1 MSPVDQ
7 ATAPANR
14 EEARAFCAEL
24 TKTVDTL
31 IRILDEE
38 ARLVRAAQL
47 DEATGLAEEKSELAR
62 RYGVAHG
69 IVKAHGQEIGRL
81 AAVEVDHLR
90 RRHDV
95 LEAATRNN
103 LAVLATARTV
113 SETLIRSVADAVSPD
128 SARPDTYSAEG
139 RAGGKGPAH
148 GPISVNVA
156 L

>member
-1 MSPVDQ
+1 MSPVDRP
-7 ATAPANR
+7 TAPANR
-14 EEARAFCAEL
+14 DEARAFCAEL
-24 TKTVDTL
+24 TDTVDAL
-31 IRILDEE
+31 IRVLDEE
-38 ARLVRAAQL
+38 ARLVRAARL
-47 DEATGLAEEKSELAR
+47 DDAARLAEDKSELAR
-62 RYGVAHG
+62 RYGQAHG

-90 RRHDV
+90 RRHDA
-95 LEAATRNN
+95 LEVATQNN

-139 RAGGKGPAH
+139 RSGGKGPAH